1 MLDIVNGKLDY
12 DMIGDCDFVG
22 LTTDAIVTTVDN
34 DDRTI
39 KADLNFKNL
48 PKNEDGTYKDGSYI
62 LQAEVS
68 NGQVHLVWTS
78 KGINSEP
85 CYYGSLVVDSVND
98 ITATAIVNA
107 CDVDNVKIDKNTGKQ
122 YSYKELAKGR
132 CLFAYPK
139 VYGDLS
145 KIIFTATSWDV
156 ISTFNKIE
164 LDIDGVA
171 YNVYAQA
178 AYSTGS
184 YTFAFKF
191 V

>member
-22 LTTDAIVTTVDN
+22 LTTDSIVTTVDN

-39 KADLNFKNL
+39 NADLNFKNL

-68 NGQVHLVWTS
+68 NGQVRLIWAS

-85 CYYGSLVVDSVND
+85 CYYGSIVVDNVND
-98 ITATAIVNA
+98 ITATTIMNA

-171 YNVYAQA
+171 YNVDAQA

>member
-22 LTTDAIVTTVDN
+22 LTTDSIVTTVDN

-39 KADLNFKNL
+39 KADLNFKDL
-48 PKNEDGTYKDGSYI
+48 PKNEDGKYIDGSYI

-68 NGQVHLVWTS
+68 NGQVRLIWTS

-85 CYYGSLVVDSVND
+85 CYYGSVVVDNVND
-98 ITATAIVNA
+98 ITATTIMNA
-107 CDVDNVKIDKNTGKQ
+107 CDVDNVKIDKNIGKQ
-122 YSYKELAKGR
+122 YSYKELARSR

-178 AYSTGS
+178 TYSTGS

>member
-39 KADLNFKNL
+39 KADLNFKDL
-48 PKNEDGTYKDGSYI
+48 PKNEDGKYIDGSYI

-68 NGQVHLVWTS
+68 NGQVRLIWTS
-78 KGINSEP
+78 KGVNSEP
-85 CYYGSLVVDSVND
+85 CYYGSVVVDNVND
-98 ITATAIVNA
+98 ITATTILNA
-107 CDVDNVKIDKNTGKQ
+107 CDVDKVKIDKNTGKQ
-122 YSYKELAKGR
+122 YSYKELARSR

-145 KIIFTATSWDV
+145 KIIFTTTNWDV

-164 LDIDGVA
+164 IDIDSVA
-171 YNVYAQA
+171 YNVYVQA
-178 AYSTGS
+178 NYSTGS

>member
-12 DMIGDCDFVG
+12 DMIGDCDFIG
-22 LTTDAIVTTVDN
+22 LTTDSIITTVDN

-39 KADLNFKNL
+39 KADLNFKDL
-48 PKNEDGTYKDGSYI
+48 PKDEEGKYKDGSYI

-68 NGQVHLVWTS
+68 NGQIHLIWTS

-85 CYYGSLVVDSVND
+85 CYYGSVVVDSAND
-98 ITATAIVNA
+98 ITATAIVNT
-107 CDVDNVKIDKNTGKQ
+107 CDVDNVKIDRNTGKQ
-122 YSYKELAKGR
+122 YSYKELAKSR

-145 KIIFTATSWDV
+145 KIIFTATDWDV

-164 LDIDGVA
+164 RDIDGVA
-171 YNVYAQA
+171 YNVYVQA
-178 AYSTGS
+178 NYSAES

>member
-1 MLDIVNGKLDY
+1 M
-12 DMIGDCDFVG
+12 
-22 LTTDAIVTTVDN
+22 
-34 DDRTI
+34 
-39 KADLNFKNL
+39 
-48 PKNEDGTYKDGSYI
+48 
-62 LQAEVS
+62 S
-68 NGQVHLVWTS
+68 NGQIHLVWTS

-107 CDVDNVKIDKNTGKQ
+107 CDVDNVKIDKNIGKQ
-122 YSYKELAKGR
+122 YSYKELEKGR

-145 KIIFTATSWDV
+145 KIIFTAMSLDV

-171 YNVYAQA
+171 YNVYVQA
-178 AYSTGS
+178 NYSTGS
-184 YTFAFKF
+184 YTFEFKF
-191 V
+191 M